1 MAENI
6 NFSLSKD
13 FFESSLPV
21 KYAKGLINT
30 KNPDETKK
38 KCSQDKRQN
47 IRFKR
52 QNKKMSKRAKPNKS
66 VDETLRIN
74 EGLKK
79 LLHVHQKLIKENQN
93 QNLMKVLQIG

>member
-6 NFSLSKD
+6 NLSLSKD
-13 FFESSLPV
+13 FSESSLPV
-21 KYAKGLINT
+21 NYAKGLINT
-30 KNPDETKK
+30 KNPDENKK

-79 LLHVHQKLIKENQN
+79 LLHVQKLIKENQN